1 MKKIIASM
9 ALVAVTSPAL
19 AQDYLGEMRRE
30 SNDYW
35 SNLSRS
41 YTERQD
47 TREVRP
53 RTWGME
59 PGHMPYPCGSITASA
74 ARRDCQANRQAHNP
88 NDYLNYDR

>member
-41 YTERQD
+41 YTERSD
-47 TREVRP
+47 RIREKCA
-53 RTWGME
+53 
-59 PGHMPYPCGSITASA
+59 PGHGAWSPAICHILVDQSLHRPHGVT
-74 ARRDCQANRQAHNP
+74 ARRIGKPTTRTIT
-88 NDYLNYDR
+88 